1 MNKDENTNIYT
12 SIKDQANLP
21 RYFRRIFKIL
31 LNLKVGSVEVK
42 LPDERIFK
50 VVGETNG
57 LNARI
62 DIIDPDCFARL
73 VRDGDIGFMEAYMD
87 GQWSSPDLQS
97 FMDVTFQNFHQLATR
112 FPGAGLVKL
121 YEKIRHWLN
130 SNSKRQAKKN
140 ISYHYDLGNDFY
152 KLWLDETMTYSSALF
167 KKKKEKL
174 SDAQTNKYAQMCD
187 EIGVKEGDNIL
198 EIGCG
203 WGGFAEYAAGQRG
216 ANVKGLTISQ
226 EQHDFAVERIKKAG
240 LSDKVEIVMQD
251 YRDEVNKYDGIA
263 SVEMFE
269 AVGEKYWPIYFD
281 KVNSCLKAGAK
292 ATLQIITI
300 PEDRFNDYRNSV
312 DFIQKYIFPGGMLPT
327 EAVLKNEMKRVG
339 LEHENTIE
347 FRKSYSETLR
357 QWFGT
362 FNSKWQ
368 DISEMGFD
376 DRFRRMWNI
385 YLTSCASA
393 FEFDR
398 TGLIQITMRKPK

>member
-1 MNKDENTNIYT
+1 
-12 SIKDQANLP
+12 
-21 RYFRRIFKIL
+21 
-31 LNLKVGSVEVK
+31 
-42 LPDERIFK
+42 
-50 VVGETNG
+50 
-57 LNARI
+57 
-62 DIIDPDCFARL
+62 
-73 VRDGDIGFMEAYMD
+73 
-87 GQWSSPDLQS
+87 
-97 FMDVTFQNFHQLATR
+97 
-112 FPGAGLVKL
+112 
-121 YEKIRHWLN
+121 
-130 SNSKRQAKKN
+130 
-140 ISYHYDLGNDFY
+140 
-152 KLWLDETMTYSSALF
+152 
-167 KKKKEKL
+167 
-174 SDAQTNKYAQMCD
+174 
-187 EIGVKEGDNIL
+187 
-198 EIGCG
+198 
-203 WGGFAEYAAGQRG
+203 
-216 ANVKGLTISQ
+216 
-226 EQHDFAVERIKKAG
+226 
-240 LSDKVEIVMQD
+240 MQD

-327 EAVLKNEMKRVG
+327 ETILKNEMKRVG
-339 LEHENTIE
+339 LEYNNTIE

-362 FNSKWQ
+362 FNSKWK